1 VVVTGVVDEFDRRA
15 LERRLIDWRWDVS
28 DDILRSFNER
38 PVLIADSIRSTGREL
53 VFAPGGRTGR
63 VDVGA
68 EPPPTAPGSFSG
80 VMTTVDEL
88 LDRPRDFRRR
98 QVMITAEVEDVYSR
112 TVFAIDDDRLLSTG
126 REVLIIAP
134 SIWRPVSDD
143 LDVTIVGEAME
154 FDRGDIEDRLKG
166 YKLDLRDEVRRAFDG
181 RLVILATSIRTRDG
195 VELVGGR

>member
-1 VVVTGVVDEFDRRA
+1 
-15 LERRLIDWRWDVS
+15 
-28 DDILRSFNER
+28 
-38 PVLIADSIRSTGREL
+38 
-53 VFAPGGRTGR
+53 
-63 VDVGA
+63 
-68 EPPPTAPGSFSG
+68 
-80 VMTTVDEL
+80 
-88 LDRPRDFRRR
+88 
-98 QVMITAEVEDVYSR
+98 MITAEVEDVYSR